1 VTDVDLR
8 AQQIVA
14 DVHRRWSVEPAG
26 VWVAPGRVN
35 LIGEHT
41 DYNDGLVLPLA
52 IDREAVVA
60 AAPRADGIVRA
71 WSRQRDDEVTIA
83 MDDVAQGEHLG
94 WIGYVAGVVWML
106 RTSGFGVGGL
116 DLAIDCDVPAG
127 AGLSSSAALEC
138 AVALATAD
146 LAGATLDRLSLA
158 LAAQRAEREVVGAPV
173 GLMDQAIA
181 MLAAPDTALFLDC
194 RSLRH
199 EQVPLRLAEAG
210 LTVLVIDTRSR
221 HSHATGGYAARRAEC
236 AAAAAALDVASLR
249 DAEPSAYERLSGA
262 LQRRARH
269 VLTENERV
277 RAAVELLQ
285 AGRIEA
291 VGPLLTAS
299 HASLRDDFQVSTPE
313 LDVAAE
319 AAVIGG
325 AFGARMTG
333 GGFGG
338 CVLALAPTAAV
349 PAVREAVTDAFARR
363 DFTAPE
369 IFSVEAVGGA
379 RRLPD
384 F

>member
-1 VTDVDLR
+1 VSDVELR
-8 AQQIVA
+8 AEQIVA
-14 DVHRRWSVEPAG
+14 EARRRWSQEPTG
-26 VWVAPGRVN
+26 VWLAPGRVN

-60 AAPRADGIVRA
+60 ARPRADGIVRA
-71 WSRQRDDEVTIA
+71 WSRQRDEEVSIGL
-83 MDDVAQGEHLG
+83 DDVARAGRSG

-106 RTSGFGVGGL
+106 RASGHSVGGL
-116 DLAIDCDVPAG
+116 DVAIDCDVPAG

-138 AVALATAD
+138 AVALATAES
-146 LAGATLDRLSLA
+146 AGENLDRLALA
-158 LAAQRAEREVVGAPV
+158 LVAQRAEREVVGAPV
-173 GLMDQAIA
+173 GLMDQAVA

-194 RSLRH
+194 RSLNYEH
-199 EQVPLRLAEAG
+199 VPLRAAEAE

-236 AAAAAALDVASLR
+236 TAAAAALHVASLR
-249 DAEPSAYERLSGA
+249 DAEPLAYQRLSGA

-277 RAAVELLQ
+277 RDAVELLQ

-291 VGPLLTAS
+291 VGPLLTGS

-319 AAVIGG
+319 AALIGG

-338 CVLALAPTAAV
+338 CALALVPTAAV
-349 PAVREAVTDAFARR
+349 PAVREAVADAFARR

-369 IFSVEAVGGA
+369 IFSVEAAGGA